1 MLNMIAS
8 TLAIGWEWSKIGRIL
23 GVSPWRWPKKRSGL
37 PVVFPFKKRCEL
49 LASLATKEP
58 HRSQS
63 DLQGKTSG
71 GVERTCD
78 IPSSN
83 STICY
88 ASFGREKH
96 DGLPS
101 FTYNTALNIYILI
114 FHSNVTWPAG
124 NPDHP
129 CMVHLQSTINLHIHS
144 PKISQRLLNWV
155 NWRHM
160 P

>member
-1 MLNMIAS
+1 MNAQHDSFNVSNWM
-8 TLAIGWEWSKIGRIL
+8 GMVQNWKISGSFPL
-23 GVSPWRWPKKRSGL
+23 EMAKKNEAVFL
-37 PVVFPFKKRCEL
+37 LFFPFKKRCEL

-83 STICY
+83 STVCY
-88 ASFGREKH
+88 GSFGREKH

-101 FTYNTALNIYILI
+101 FTYNTALNKYIYILI
-114 FHSNVTWPAG
+114 FHSDVT
-124 NPDHP
+124 
-129 CMVHLQSTINLHIHS
+129 
-144 PKISQRLLNWV
+144 
-155 NWRHM
+155 
-160 P
+160 